1 MLASPYRIAWE
12 MNIFV
17 NTPWITHSE
26 TALKGPYTEAQC
38 AALGY
43 QRQRRTT
50 FQALK
55 GRNIL
60 NRWLMTGA

>member
-1 MLASPYRIAWE
+1 MILTFPHRLGNEYTCE
-12 MNIFV
+12 CL
-17 NTPWITHSE
+17 WITHSE
-26 TALKGPYTEAQC
+26 TAPKGLYIEAQC

-43 QRQRRTT
+43 LGQRRTT

>member
-1 MLASPYRIAWE
+1 MFPHVSLNAL
-12 MNIFV
+12 
-17 NTPWITHSE
+17 WITLSE
-26 TALKGPYTEAQC
+26 TALKGLYIEAQC

-43 QRQRRTT
+43 LGQRPTT

-60 NRWLMTGA
+60 NPSLMTGA